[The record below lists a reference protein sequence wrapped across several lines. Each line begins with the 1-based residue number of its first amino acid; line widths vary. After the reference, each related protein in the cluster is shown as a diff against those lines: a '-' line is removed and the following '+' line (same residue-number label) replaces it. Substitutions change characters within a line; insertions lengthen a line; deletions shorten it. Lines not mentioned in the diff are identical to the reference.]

1 MLRFE
6 YPSKQLILRSPNSKE
21 YPEILKLYFE
31 YFLKD
36 EPGSKSRGGYPR
48 GIPLKVK
55 DDIIKYLNEDLSL
68 VAVDSTNDQICG
80 FAINYCIP
88 RYFKEGFKILFW
100 IFAPFFKDI
109 NYISSRNSYK
119 KIGIQD
125 MLCKGYPKTYAMLM
139 QVCQDSCPLD
149 EFFQQFHGRLPKNF
163 KKSI

>member
-21 YPEILKLYFE
+21 YPEILKQYFE

-55 DDIIKYLNEDLSL
+55 DDIIKYLNEELSL

-88 RYFKEGFKILFW
+88 RYFREGFKILFLNFCA
-100 IFAPFFKDI
+100 IFL
-109 NYISSRNSYK
+109 R
-119 KIGIQD
+119 
-125 MLCKGYPKTYAMLM
+125 
-139 QVCQDSCPLD
+139 
-149 EFFQQFHGRLPKNF
+149 
-163 KKSI
+163 